1 MALPDNQLRQIIE
14 AALMAVD
21 EPMSL
26 DRLGGIFLDHER
38 PSPRRL
44 RETLADIESVA
55 KVVDFNCCKPPV
67 VGDLS
72 QRPRWLS
79 LLDVYGKNRQE
90 NTRAPG

>member
-26 DRLGGIFLDHER
+26 DRLAGIFLDHER

-44 RETLADIESVA
+44 LRETLADIEVQLPGSRIPIVT
-55 KVVDFNCCKPPV
+55 
-67 VGDLS
+67 
-72 QRPRWLS
+72 
-79 LLDVYGKNRQE
+79 NRQWL
-90 NTRAPG
+90 AICHGPK

>member
-26 DRLGGIFLDHER
+26 DRLGGIFWITSAHRLAGCAK
-38 PSPRRL
+38 PSRILSP
-44 RETLADIESVA
+44 VA

-72 QRPRWLS
+72 QPR
-79 LLDVYGKNRQE
+79 G
-90 NTRAPG
+90 G